1 MKVTIELQAGR
12 GCFHFAPR
20 SPLVAVADSISLR
33 RELLQGRV
41 LYERFQRFQCK
52 DFSFGAAQQLLHVL
66 ATDAEAPSANARN
79 HLKTRFASSRCAQ
92 RPQML
97 NPRDFVARSSVIFR
111 QLTSITTCG
120 ETRQMI
126 KSGLVNPLTFSA
138 LWFFAKLNAEFG

>member
-97 NPRDFVARSSVIFR
+97 NLVTLSRAVPSSSVSLL
-111 QLTSITTCG
+111 QS
-120 ETRQMI
+120 Q
-126 KSGLVNPLTFSA
+126 PA
-138 LWFFAKLNAEFG
+138 AKLVR